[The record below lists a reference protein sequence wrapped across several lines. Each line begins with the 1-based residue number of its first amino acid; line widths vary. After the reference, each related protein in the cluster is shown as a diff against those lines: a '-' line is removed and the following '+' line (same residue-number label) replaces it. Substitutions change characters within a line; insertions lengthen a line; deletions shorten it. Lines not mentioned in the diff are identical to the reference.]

1 MEGMSYE
8 PIGVNLRR
16 FRGALGMTQEQVAEA
31 AGISRVAYRNL
42 ETGASAPR
50 VETLH
55 ALARA
60 LEIRVQDLV
69 TPVAELRHVRF
80 RSFRRLNTR
89 EQILIAV
96 ERWLRGFN
104 ELEEILD
111 DRVEYTLRGL
121 GGEERSPAEAAGAVR
136 SRFGLR
142 PTELVR
148 DICGLLEAKGIK
160 VLPLRIASDAFF
172 GLSVSG
178 EDGGPA
184 VVVNTWDRISVERW
198 IFTAAHELGHLVL
211 HLDDYSLDQK
221 DEEERQEKEANLF
234 AAHFLMPQG
243 VFDKEWEETYGL
255 AFVDRVLKVKRM
267 FRVSYRTVLYRLSEA
282 GRLGTGVWKRFQSEY
297 QRRHGRT
304 LLKDDEPEALAA
316 DAFRATF
323 PEASRAGEPEDL
335 SPSDF
340 VEDRL
345 LRLVRQAVESETI
358 TLSRGAEILGI
369 SLQDMRQLSATW
381 IG

>member
-1 MEGMSYE
+1 MSYE
-8 PIGVNLRR
+8 PIGVNLRK
-16 FRGALGMTQEQVAEA
+16 FRSALGMTQEQVAAA

-55 ALARA
+55 ALAKA
-60 LEIRVQDLV
+60 LEVRLQDLV
-69 TPVAELRHVRF
+69 SPAAELRHVRF

-89 EQILIAV
+89 EQILITV

-104 ELEEILD
+104 DLEGILN
-111 DRVEYTLRGL
+111 DRIEYTLRGI
-121 GGEERSPAEAAGAVR
+121 GGVEQSAAAAASQVR
-136 SRFGLR
+136 TRFGLR
-142 PTELVR
+142 PSEPVR
-148 DICGLLEAKGIK
+148 DICGLLEANGVK
-160 VLPLRIASDAFF
+160 VLPLKIASDAFF
-172 GLSVSG
+172 GLSVAA

-211 HLDDYSLDQK
+211 HLDDYGLDQK
-221 DEEERQEKEANLF
+221 EEEEKHEREANVF
-234 AAHFLMPQG
+234 ASHFLMPQI
-243 VFDKEWEETYGL
+243 VFDKEWEDTYGL

-282 GRLGTGVWKRFQSEY
+282 SRFGTGVWRRFQGEY

-304 LLKDDEPEALAA
+304 LLKDDEPEALAS

-323 PEASRAGEPEDL
+323 PESSRAGEPEDL
-335 SPSDF
+335 SPADF
-340 VEDRL
+340 MEDRL
-345 LRLVRQAVESETI
+345 LRLVRRAVESDTI
-358 TLSRGAEILGI
+358 TLARGAEILGI
-369 SLQDMRQLSATW
+369 SLQDMRQLSASW
-381 IG
+381 VG